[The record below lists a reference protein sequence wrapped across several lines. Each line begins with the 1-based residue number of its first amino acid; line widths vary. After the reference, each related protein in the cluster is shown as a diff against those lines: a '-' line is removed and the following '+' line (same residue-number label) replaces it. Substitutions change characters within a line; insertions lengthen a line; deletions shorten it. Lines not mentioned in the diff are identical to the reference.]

1 MKFKYIFIFLPMHS
15 MKPFL
20 VFLLIVSLLAFA
32 MSPKFINLPKPVI
45 LKPNTPLSKYDP
57 DNSEREG
64 HKVLCKIDNE
74 NPAVTG
80 TLMTFSKLHVRILL
94 DDPVLPSWEFLPDT
108 YTMDTECIVL

>member
-1 MKFKYIFIFLPMHS
+1 M
-15 MKPFL
+15 
-20 VFLLIVSLLAFA
+20 
-32 MSPKFINLPKPVI
+32 I
-45 LKPNTPLSKYDP
+45 LKPNTPLSSYDP
-57 DNSEREG
+57 DDSEREG
-64 HKVLCKIDNE
+64 HKVFCKIDNE

>member
-1 MKFKYIFIFLPMHS
+1 MSIHILILNTHS

-20 VFLLIVSLLAFA
+20 VFILIVSLFALA
-32 MSPKFINLPKPVI
+32 MSPKFINLPKPVT
-45 LKPNTPLSKYDP
+45 LKPNTPLSSYNP

-74 NPAVTG
+74 NPAVTE

-94 DDPVLPSWEFLPDT
+94 DDPMLPS
-108 YTMDTECIVL
+108 

>member
-1 MKFKYIFIFLPMHS
+1 MKNYFFGFLI
-15 MKPFL
+15 
-20 VFLLIVSLLAFA
+20 LLLLAFA
-32 MSPKFINLPKPVI
+32 MSPKFMNLPKPVI
-45 LKPNTPLSKYDP
+45 LEPNTPLSSYDP
-57 DNSEREG
+57 DDSEREG

-94 DDPVLPSWEFLPDT
+94 DDPMLPSWEFLPDT

>member
-1 MKFKYIFIFLPMHS
+1 MKNYFFGFLI
-15 MKPFL
+15 L
-20 VFLLIVSLLAFA
+20 SLLAFA
-32 MSPKFINLPKPVI
+32 MSPVFMRSHRPGPVI
-45 LKPNTPLSKYDP
+45 LKPNTPLSSYD
-57 DNSEREG
+57 SEREG

-108 YTMDTECIVL
+108 YTMDDECIVL